1 MSLFLFIFFGSSFI
15 VLLIFVGIFIRFLCI
30 VIWLFFGNFFICING
45 IRGDINFF
53 LSFVRFCN
61 FLGMYGNFNLFLIE
75 YGGILLFF
83 KYFLYC
89 IYIYFLFLIF
99 VIEVV

>member
-1 MSLFLFIFFGSSFI
+1 
-15 VLLIFVGIFIRFLCI
+15 
-30 VIWLFFGNFFICING
+30 
-45 IRGDINFF
+45 
-53 LSFVRFCN
+53 
-61 FLGMYGNFNLFLIE
+61 MYGNFNLFLIE